1 VPGLR
6 RCSAGCRGVGAYMYI
21 TVFDLLV
28 KRFPRWSNI
37 SPANRALIIGPLIV
51 AVLLLLGGT
60 AIATQYHYMPL
71 MALGLF
77 CGAVVAKV
85 LGKFLAPQIQSH
97 LTVFFGGITTGNI
110 GSSGAGLHKLITG
123 VADQINKLVALIPA
137 SAGDIS
143 AATTLALWI
152 ALITALVILG
162 ANAYYANQQSS
173 PVGNRVERFA
183 AGPAGSSAMEES
195 PVQG

>member
-1 VPGLR
+1 
-6 RCSAGCRGVGAYMYI
+6 MYI

-28 KRFPRWSNI
+28 KRFPRWRNI
-37 SPANRALIIGPLIV
+37 SPANRAVIIGPLIV

-60 AIATQYHYMPL
+60 AIATRYHYLPL
-71 MALGLF
+71 MVLGLF
-77 CGAVVAKV
+77 SGAVVAKV

-97 LTVFFGGITTGNI
+97 LTVFLGGITTGNI

-123 VADQINKLVALIPA
+123 VADQISKLVALIPA

-143 AATTLALWI
+143 GPMTLAIWI

-173 PVGNRVERFA
+173 PVGNRVEKFA
-183 AGPAGSSAMEES
+183 AGPAAVPSAVGES
-195 PVQG
+195 ALHG

>member
-1 VPGLR
+1 
-6 RCSAGCRGVGAYMYI
+6 MYI
-21 TVFDLLV
+21 TVFDLLG
-28 KRFPRWSNI
+28 KRCPRWSNI
-37 SPANRALIIGPLIV
+37 SPANRAFIIGPLIV

-97 LTVFFGGITTGNI
+97 LTVFLGGITTGNI

>member
-1 VPGLR
+1 MVCGPPM
-6 RCSAGCRGVGAYMYI
+6 GAYMYI

-28 KRFPRWSNI
+28 KRFPRWRNI
-37 SPANRALIIGPLIV
+37 SPANRAVIIGPLIV

-60 AIATQYHYMPL
+60 AIATRYHYMPL
-71 MALGLF
+71 MVLGLF

-97 LTVFFGGITTGNI
+97 LTVFLGGITTGNI

-123 VADQINKLVALIPA
+123 IADQINKLVTLIPA

-143 AATTLALWI
+143 AATTLGLWI
-152 ALITALVILG
+152 ALLTALVILG

-183 AGPAGSSAMEES
+183 AGPAVPSAIGES
-195 PVQG
+195 AVQG

>member
-1 VPGLR
+1 
-6 RCSAGCRGVGAYMYI
+6 MYI
-21 TVFDLLV
+21 TVFDLLG
-28 KRFPRWSNI
+28 KRCPRWSNI
-37 SPANRALIIGPLIV
+37 SPTNRAVIVGPLIV

-60 AIATQYHYMPL
+60 AIATKYHYMPL

-97 LTVFFGGITTGNI
+97 LTVFLGGITTGNI

-123 VADQINKLVALIPA
+123 IADQINKLVALIPA

-143 AATTLALWI
+143 AATTLGLWI
-152 ALITALVILG
+152 ALLTALVILG

-173 PVGNRVERFA
+173 PVGNRLEKFA
-183 AGPAGSSAMEES
+183 AGPAVPSAMEES
-195 PVQG
+195 AAQG